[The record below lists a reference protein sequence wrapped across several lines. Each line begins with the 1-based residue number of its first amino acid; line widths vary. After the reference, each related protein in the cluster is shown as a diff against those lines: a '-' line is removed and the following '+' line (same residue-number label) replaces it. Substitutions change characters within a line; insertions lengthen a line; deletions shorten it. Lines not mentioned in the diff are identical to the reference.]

1 RCAGALTGP
10 RCLTSSPSVRTW
22 GGRLEPGVVRF
33 LSAPLG
39 DAAVRGSNPAP
50 GATVV
55 VRWASAVASCFAE
68 RAGFEPA
75 VRLPVHMISNH
86 APSASRSPLQ
96 AGVRSGERTLF
107 SSRRVLGRFGA
118 FFLGKP
124 LGGADLGLR
133 GAAERV
139 GFEPTVPLRAHLISN
154 QAPSATRSSL
164 RGGMWQ
170 HA

>member
-1 RCAGALTGP
+1 ALTGP

-22 GGRLEPGVVRF
+22 GGRLEPGVARF

-39 DAAVRGSNPAP
+39 DAALRRSNPAP

-55 VRWASAVASCFAE
+55 VRWASAVASCFAA
-68 RAGFEPA
+68 RPGFEPA
-75 VRLPVHMISNH
+75 VR
-86 APSASRSPLQ
+86 
-96 AGVRSGERTLF
+96 
-107 SSRRVLGRFGA
+107 
-118 FFLGKP
+118 
-124 LGGADLGLR
+124 
-133 GAAERV
+133 
-139 GFEPTVPLRAHLISN
+139 LRAHLISN